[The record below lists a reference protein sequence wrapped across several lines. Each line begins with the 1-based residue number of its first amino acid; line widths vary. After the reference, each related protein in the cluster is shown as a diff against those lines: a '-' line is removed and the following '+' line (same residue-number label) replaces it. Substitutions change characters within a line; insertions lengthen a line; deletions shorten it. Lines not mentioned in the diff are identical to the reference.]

1 MLDATLIVPTQNR
14 AELLAISLPRML
26 SQSLETTRYEVVVV
40 DDESTDSTPAVAT
53 QLACDHL
60 RYLRVARGGGVA
72 RLRNRGLDVARGEVV
87 IFLDDDAFV
96 GPHFVR
102 EHLALHRDAPAMVA
116 GGIVQVR
123 RIPDHVEESPGWRAY
138 HRHPMPGGNSSVRV
152 ADIRRAGGYDESFDT
167 FGWQD
172 QELAE
177 RLFSLG
183 LRRRFAWRAPI
194 YHYKPAS
201 YDMDMRLQ
209 LSRELDRGRMGARF
223 YRKHPRALI
232 GITTK
237 LWPPLGT
244 LDRLATRMFSLDD
257 LATAILRGERAHDP
271 IPEWKAALLRA
282 HVEMAAGQRE
292 LDALARSTARSSAGY
307 PASAADAVR
316 SSLSAASTG
325 RSSAGYPASA
335 ASTRDAR
342 DDSPEYL

>member
-1 MLDATLIVPTQNR
+1 MLDATLVVPTHNR

-26 SQSLETTRYEVVVV
+26 GQSLEATRYEVIVV
-40 DDESTDSTPAVAT
+40 DDESTDSTPAVVR
-53 QLACDHL
+53 QLACDRL
-60 RYLRVARGGGVA
+60 RYLRVARAAAVA
-72 RLRNRGLDVARGEVV
+72 RLRNQAVDVARGEVV
-87 IFLDDDAFV
+87 IFLDDDAFI

-102 EHLALHRDAPAMVA
+102 EHLALHGGSPVMVA

-123 RIPDHVEESPGWRAY
+123 SIPEHVVESPGWRAY
-138 HRHPMPGGNSSVRV
+138 HRHPMPGGNSSVRL

-209 LSRELDRGRMGARF
+209 LTRELERGRMGARF
-223 YRKHPRALI
+223 YKKHRRPLV

-237 LWPPLGT
+237 MWPPLGA
-244 LDRLATRMFSLDD
+244 LDRLATRLFALDD
-257 LATAILRGERAHDP
+257 LATAILRGERDQERF
-271 IPEWKAALLRA
+271 PEWKAALLRA
-282 HVEMAAGQRE
+282 HVEMAAGRRE
-292 LDALARSTARSSAGY
+292 LEGVARA
-307 PASAADAVR
+307 
-316 SSLSAASTG
+316 
-325 RSSAGYPASA
+325 
-335 ASTRDAR
+335 
-342 DDSPEYL
+342 

>member
-1 MLDATLIVPTQNR
+1 MLDATLVVPTHNR
-14 AELLAISLPRML
+14 AELLATSLPRML
-26 SQSLETTRYEVVVV
+26 NQSLDVTRYEVIVV
-40 DDESTDSTPAVAT
+40 DDESTDSTPAVVM

-60 RYLRVARGGGVA
+60 RYLRVARAGAVA
-72 RLRNRGLDVARGEVV
+72 RLRNRAVDIARGAVV

-102 EHLALHRDAPAMVA
+102 EHLALHRDPPAMVA

-123 RIPDHVEESPGWRAY
+123 SIPDHVVESPGWRAY
-138 HRHPMPGGNSSVRV
+138 HRHPMPGGNSSVRL

-237 LWPPLGT
+237 LWPPLGA
-244 LDRLATRMFSLDD
+244 LDRLATRMFSLDT
-257 LATAILRGERAHDP
+257 LAAAILRGDCAHERV
-271 IPEWKAALLRA
+271 PEWKAALLRA

-292 LDALARSTARSSAGY
+292 LETMARVT
-307 PASAADAVR
+307 
-316 SSLSAASTG
+316 
-325 RSSAGYPASA
+325 
-335 ASTRDAR
+335 
-342 DDSPEYL
+342 